1 MGKVAKILPEEFK
14 VKAIENGIP
23 LPTVYRRIK
32 SGWSL
37 SDATNRATVISSFVR
52 KCKRNNG
59 EFSSDTPRRIPITFY
74 FYDDEIDRLEDVIA
88 RSDLTRSEFI
98 AKVLLDHINHS

>member
-14 VKAIENGIP
+14 LKAIENGIP

-32 SGWSL
+32 SGWSPA
-37 SDATNRATVISSFVR
+37 DASNRPTVISSFVR

-74 FYDDEIDRLEDVIA
+74 FYDDEIERLQDAVNQ
-88 RSDLTRSEFI
+88 SDLTRSEFI
-98 AKVLLDHINHS
+98 AKVLLEHINNS